1 MPLVNKKKFD
11 YTVEGLKQAEIE
23 ASKTGAPVQS
33 DQSVYGP
40 TNANPMINPDSNTL
54 MTSSRDTSKRRK
66 PPRPYKTN
74 RNI

>member
-40 TNANPMINPDSNTL
+40 TNANPMMNPDSNTL
-54 MTSSRDTSKRRK
+54 MTSRDTSKRRK
-66 PPRPYKTN
+66 APRPYKTN